1 MINQGTVIDKRYR
14 IEDVIG
20 EGGMG
25 LVYSAYD
32 KFIDERVAIK
42 FLKVASANSINVK
55 RFENEARA
63 MAALNHQNI
72 ISILNIGQYEDRPY
86 MVTELIHGNTLDVE
100 LETRIKFTYIEAL
113 DIMDQLCQAIIV
125 THDAGV
131 IHADIKPSNIYIM
144 ADGTIKLGDFGIAA
158 SIEQSTSDKQ
168 SETIIGSTQYLA
180 PEVCLGHP
188 NTVQSDIYSLCVTF
202 FQLITGRVPFDGR
215 NNLEIATKQVKEPF
229 PSIKKY
235 ISSVPPKLEK
245 VIYKGV
251 KKNPA
256 KRYKSVK
263 ELHEKIIMLKE
274 NPKYLKPHYSIW
286 VRWFG
291 FATDD

>member
-235 ISSVPPKLEK
+235 ISSVPQ
-245 VIYKGV
+245 
-251 KKNPA
+251 N
-256 KRYKSVK
+256 
-263 ELHEKIIMLKE
+263 
-274 NPKYLKPHYSIW
+274 
-286 VRWFG
+286 
-291 FATDD
+291 